1 MKSSFVR
8 GRLGEKRFCIWVLR
22 SREATRI
29 IQFPAGI
36 RERLPPA
43 LSGGYLLAMTSR
55 IRNAYDIRVEEGVIT
70 PEPAQVDLLSELER
84 LEADLA
90 RRGLF
95 GALPDVRGVYI
106 WGPPGRGKSMLM
118 DLFYSSTPEQKKVR
132 AHFHAFMA
140 RIHGLVKQWRD
151 GDARSRKA
159 VFGTHKGD
167 DPIPPI
173 AALIASEARLLCF
186 DELQVTD
193 IADAM
198 ILGRLFE
205 ALFEKKVVLAVTS
218 NRAPEDLYKNG
229 INRQL
234 FLPFIDVI
242 RRRCAVVETAGA
254 RDFRLDRLAG
264 AQVWF
269 SPLDAEARGGFETL
283 WSDLKGGEPEEPI
296 ALPVL
301 GREVKLERTVGGMA
315 RGAFDELCGRP
326 LGPQDYLAV
335 ARRFHT
341 LFLADV
347 PLLSPAN
354 HHEARRLVTLVD
366 ALYEAKTRL
375 VVLAEAA
382 PEALYTEGVGAFE
395 FERTVSRFNEM
406 QSEAWLEQRDEAE
419 AA

>member
-1 MKSSFVR
+1 MYGGVW
-8 GRLGEKRFCIWVLR
+8 EKRFCIWVLR
-22 SREATRI
+22 SREATGI
-29 IQFPAGI
+29 LQIDAGNGD
-36 RERLPPA
+36 RLSPA
-43 LSGGYLLAMTSR
+43 LSGGYLLGMTSR

-70 PEPAQVDLLSELER
+70 PEPAQAALIGALER
-84 LEADLA
+84 LETDLSKK
-90 RRGLF
+90 GLF
-95 GALPDVRGVYI
+95 GAQPAVRGIYI

-140 RIHGLVKQWRD
+140 RIHDLVKQWRD
-151 GDARSRKA
+151 GTARSRKE
-159 VFGTHKGD
+159 VFGTSRGD

-234 FLPFIDVI
+234 FLPFIDI
-242 RRRCAVVETAGA
+242 LRQRCDVVETAGA
-254 RDFRLDRLAG
+254 RDFRLDRMAG
-264 AQVWF
+264 AKVWF
-269 SPLDAEARGGFETL
+269 SPLDAKARQGFETL
-283 WSDLKGGEPEEPI
+283 WSDLKGGETEEPI

-301 GREVKLERTVGGMA
+301 GREVKLERTVGAMA
-315 RGAFDELCGRP
+315 RATFDELCGRP

-375 VVLAEAA
+375 VVLAQAA
-382 PEALYTEGVGAFE
+382 PEALYVEGVGAFE

-406 QSEAWLEQRDEAE
+406 QSEDWLEQREEAE